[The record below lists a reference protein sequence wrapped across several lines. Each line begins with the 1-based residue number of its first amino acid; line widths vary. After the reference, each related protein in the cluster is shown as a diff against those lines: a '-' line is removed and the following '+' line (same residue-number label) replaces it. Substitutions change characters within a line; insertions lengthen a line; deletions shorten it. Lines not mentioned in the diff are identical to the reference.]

1 MSKQREFHFF
11 DNLLS
16 VNNGYND
23 ICANLYLN
31 WPLSTVKVNL
41 LLITSIAIQKKLRR
55 YMTKISNNYVLAA
68 DIGGTNTRMAVVNE
82 NGDILTLLK
91 KTTYCEDGREE
102 MIKFIVSCAGETIE
116 ESKLSKEEI
125 CGMGIG
131 FPGPLNAETGTIFN
145 PPNLQGWDSVPLRDI
160 LENELKVPVAIEN
173 DANAAALG
181 EWWKGAGSGAGSL
194 FCITLGTG
202 VGGGIILDGKVWHG
216 ASSIAGEIGHTTVIR
231 DGIKCTCGNIGCLEA
246 YACSGG
252 ILKRVNIALLNE
264 RDNGLQPLTDLKQV
278 HQMAMQGN
286 ETVLNV
292 IKETGVILGIAIANI
307 ANLLNPEM
315 VVLFGGVT
323 NLGEHLVVPLKV
335 EVKGRAFKKA
345 TDSLRIEL
353 SQLGDNSGIL
363 GAARNI
369 FSKLYNQI

>member
-1 MSKQREFHFF
+1 
-11 DNLLS
+11 
-16 VNNGYND
+16 
-23 ICANLYLN
+23 
-31 WPLSTVKVNL
+31 
-41 LLITSIAIQKKLRR
+41 
-55 YMTKISNNYVLAA
+55 MTKISNNYVLAA
-68 DIGGTNTRMAVVNE
+68 DIGGTNTRMAVVNK

-116 ESKLSKEEI
+116 KSKLSKDKI

-252 ILKRVNIALLNE
+252 ILKRVNDALLNE
-264 RDNGLQPLTDLKQV
+264 RDNGVQPLINLKQV
-278 HQMAMQGN
+278 SQMAMQGN
-286 ETVLNV
+286 EIVLNV
-292 IKETGVILGIAIANI
+292 IKETGVILGIAIANV
-307 ANLLNPEM
+307 ANLLNPEII
-315 VVLFGGVT
+315 VLFGGVT
-323 NLGEHLVVPLKV
+323 NLGEHLVVPLKE

-345 TDSLRIEL
+345 TESLRIEL

-369 FSKLYNQI
+369 FSKL

>member
-1 MSKQREFHFF
+1 MYRHPLPSLGCNCILWDDADLSQPKRQSSNIHNRGFRMYLLRLLTAAITLS
-11 DNLLS
+11 LLS
-16 VNNGYND
+16 MPAFADASLTNEKQKLSYAMGIFFSQSVAQQNID
-23 ICANLYLN
+23 LDVPAFLQAIDDVLN
-31 WPLSTVKVNL
+31 KSEP
-41 LLITSIAIQKKLRR
+41 
-55 YMTKISNNYVLAA
+55 
-68 DIGGTNTRMAVVNE
+68 
-82 NGDILTLLK
+82 
-91 KTTYCEDGREE
+91 
-102 MIKFIVSCAGETIE
+102 
-116 ESKLSKEEI
+116 KLSKEEI

-160 LENELKVPVAIEN
+160 LEKELKISVAIEN

-181 EWWKGAGSGAGSL
+181 EWWKGAGSGADSL

-252 ILKRVNIALLNE
+252 ILKRVNVALLNE
-264 RDNGLQPLTDLKQV
+264 RDNGLQPLTNLKQV
-278 HQMAMQGN
+278 DQMATQGN
-286 ETVLNV
+286 EIVLNV

-315 VVLFGGVT
+315 IILFGGVT
-323 NLGEHLVVPLKV
+323 NLGEHLVVPLKE

-369 FSKLYNQI
+369 LSKL

>member
-16 VNNGYND
+16 VSNDYND

-55 YMTKISNNYVLAA
+55 DMTKISNNYVLAA

-91 KTTYCEDGREE
+91 KTTYCEAGREE
-102 MIKFIVSCAGETIE
+102 MIKFIISCAGETIE

-160 LENELKVPVAIEN
+160 LEKELKVPVAIEN

-181 EWWKGAGSGAGSL
+181 EWWKGAGSGADSL

-231 DGIKCTCGNIGCLEA
+231 DGIKCSCGNIGCLEA

-252 ILKRVNIALLNE
+252 ILKRVNDALLNE
-264 RDNGLQPLTDLKQV
+264 RDNGVQPLINLKQV
-278 HQMAMQGN
+278 SQMAMQGN
-286 ETVLNV
+286 EIVLNV

-315 VVLFGGVT
+315 IVLFGGVT
-323 NLGEHLVVPLKV
+323 NLGEHLVVPLKE

-369 FSKLYNQI
+369 FSKL

>member
-1 MSKQREFHFF
+1 
-11 DNLLS
+11 
-16 VNNGYND
+16 
-23 ICANLYLN
+23 
-31 WPLSTVKVNL
+31 
-41 LLITSIAIQKKLRR
+41 
-55 YMTKISNNYVLAA
+55 MTKISNNHVLAA
-68 DIGGTNTRMAVVNE
+68 DVGGTNTRMAVVNE

-91 KTTYCEDGREE
+91 KSTHCKEGRDE
-102 MIKFIVSCAGETIE
+102 MIRFIVSFAGETIE
-116 ESKLSKEEI
+116 KSKLSKEEI

-145 PPNLQGWDSVPLRDI
+145 PPNLNGWDSVPLRDI
-160 LENELKVPVAIEN
+160 LEKELRVPVAIEN

-181 EWWKGAGSGAGSL
+181 EWWRGAGSGTHSL

-202 VGGGIILDGKVWHG
+202 VGGGIIMDGKIWHG

-252 ILKRVNIALLNE
+252 ILKRVNNALLKE
-264 RDNGLQPLTDLKQV
+264 GDNDSLQPLSNLKQV
-278 HQMAMQGN
+278 DQMVMQGN
-286 ETVLNV
+286 EIVLNV

-315 VVLFGGVT
+315 IVLFGGVT
-323 NLGEHLVVPLKV
+323 NLGEYLVVPLKE
-335 EVKGRAFKKA
+335 EVKRRAFKKA
-345 TDSLRIEL
+345 TESLRIEL

-363 GAARNI
+363 GAAKNI
-369 FSKLYNQI
+369 LSKLQSQTSP

>member
-16 VNNGYND
+16 VSNDYND

-55 YMTKISNNYVLAA
+55 DMTKISNNYVLAA

-91 KTTYCEDGREE
+91 KTAYCEAGREE
-102 MIKFIVSCAGETIE
+102 MIKFIISCAGETIE

-160 LENELKVPVAIEN
+160 LEKELKVPVAIEN

-181 EWWKGAGSGAGSL
+181 EWWKGAGSGADSL

-202 VGGGIILDGKVWHG
+202 VGGGIVLDGKVWHG

-252 ILKRVNIALLNE
+252 ILKRVNDALLNE
-264 RDNGLQPLTDLKQV
+264 RDNGVQPLTSLKQV
-278 HQMAMQGN
+278 NQMAMQGN
-286 ETVLNV
+286 EIVLNV

-315 VVLFGGVT
+315 IVLFGGVT
-323 NLGEHLVVPLKV
+323 NLGEHLVVPLKE

-369 FSKLYNQI
+369 FSKL